1 MAARRRKR
9 RKKRRAWMGD
19 AHIAEVERLVKMGL
33 RKSGMKLLIA

>member
-1 MAARRRKR
+1 
-9 RKKRRAWMGD
+9 MGD